1 MTFVA
6 SGSMAAKSFTLGW
19 SATST
24 SASLYGE
31 EKRTFISVTFHQ
43 FVVAETAI
51 ELFGLPTESV
61 TDMYGFGALM
71 TRTVR
76 VTVESSR
83 KSPTWL

>member
-1 MTFVA
+1 
-6 SGSMAAKSFTLGW
+6 MAAKSFTVGW